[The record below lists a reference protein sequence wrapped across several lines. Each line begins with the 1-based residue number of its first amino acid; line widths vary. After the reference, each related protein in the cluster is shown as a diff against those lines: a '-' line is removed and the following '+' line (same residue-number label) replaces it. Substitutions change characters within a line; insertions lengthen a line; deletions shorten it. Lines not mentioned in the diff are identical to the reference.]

1 MQFFR
6 LFQSRVVQNAFLVAA
21 ALLMMTFTAMADT
34 PILSAPDAQTKLTDG
49 EMVLLDIRS
58 RQEWQQ
64 TGLAEGAW
72 PVSMH
77 EPDFGQKLQ
86 AILQEVG
93 AEKIALI
100 CATGGRT
107 SHVTGILRQNG
118 IEGVA
123 DVSEGMMGNPR
134 GPGWIARGM
143 PTVSLEDA
151 MSAYDQATVDW

>member
-1 MQFFR
+1 MSIFRGIFR
-6 LFQSRVVQNAFLVAA
+6 LRSFLCIAA
-21 ALLMMTFTAMADT
+21 IWSLMTMTALADT
-34 PILSAPDAQTKLTDG
+34 PILSAPDAQSKLASG
-49 EMVLLDIRS
+49 EMVMLDIRS

-77 EPDFGQKLQ
+77 EPDFGQRLQ
-86 AILQEVG
+86 AILQELG
-93 AEKIALI
+93 ADKIALI

-107 SHVTGILRQNG
+107 GHVTNILRQNG
-118 IEGVA
+118 IEGVV

-143 PTVSLEDA
+143 PLVTLDDA
-151 MSAYDQATVDW
+151 TKAYEAATAQW